1 MDSTDGAFGPMDL
14 ELYLDGAGYA
24 TSLCVC
30 VYVFSL
36 CCANTLDALSTQSI
50 NQSMDG

>member
-1 MDSTDGAFGPMDL
+1 MDSTDGAFGSMDL

-30 VYVFSL
+30 ICLLAL
-36 CCANTLDALSTQSI
+36 CCANTLDALSTQI
-50 NQSMDG
+50 NQSIDG